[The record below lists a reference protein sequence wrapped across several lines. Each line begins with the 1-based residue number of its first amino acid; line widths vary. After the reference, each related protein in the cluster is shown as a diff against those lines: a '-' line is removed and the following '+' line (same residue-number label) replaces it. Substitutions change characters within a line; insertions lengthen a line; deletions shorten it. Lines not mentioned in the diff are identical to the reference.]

1 MVITIDSNNIT
12 LTPKNTTE
20 EIIQN
25 VNIIVTTILGNVP
38 LDRKFGI
45 DGKIIDDS
53 TIKGKSKLMI
63 SILES
68 IQDFEPRIEVSNID
82 FIENF
87 ESAKKGTLIPK
98 LEVKI
103 KDEYIS

>member
-1 MVITIDSNNIT
+1 MNITANSNNIT
-12 LTPKNTTE
+12 LTPKNYVE

-25 VNIIVTTILGNVP
+25 VNVIVTTVMGNVP

-45 DGKIIDDS
+45 NGKIIDDS
-53 TIKGKSKLMI
+53 SIQGKSRLAI

-68 IQDFEPRIEVSNID
+68 IQDFEPRIEVISID
-82 FIENF
+82 FEENIEKVG
-87 ESAKKGTLIPK
+87 EGILTPK

-103 KDEYIS
+103 KDEYIT